1 MTRAA
6 SRGERRSERRKRT
19 RAKERKNDEESQG
32 LGTGM
37 GTDKDSEEDSEEES
51 EDTDEW
57 VPVSRPWYHRCRPGP
72 KFWWWLRDVRD
83 LVLACCV
90 LAWLV
95 PPLLVRNGWLRGRWS
110 WGML

>member
-19 RAKERKNDEESQG
+19 RAEERKNDEESQG
-32 LGTGM
+32 LGTV
-37 GTDKDSEEDSEEES
+37 GTDTESEGGS
-51 EDTDEW
+51 EDTEEW

-83 LVLACCV
+83 FVLACCL

-95 PPLLVRNGWLRGRWS
+95 TALLVRNGWLRNMWS
-110 WGML
+110 WGRL